1 MPLRFLWSK
10 VIIRKVQEKL
20 YTLLIRIASRL
31 VPSNLP
37 KKSSHDER
45 INEHIGL
52 INNGIFI
59 IAKNGEKRRLTSSLT
74 GLRIVGPG
82 KNNVVEIHE
91 GAVFSNAL
99 IDLRGN
105 HAVIKLASGVY
116 NNARILIAFGD
127 YQSLEIGEGFACH
140 GVVFSLKE
148 DYASIQVG
156 KDCLFSYGI
165 EIWATDGH
173 AILQNGQATN
183 ESKPIIIGNHIW
195 IGANVRICKGSSI
208 ANDSVIGM
216 SSLVA
221 GKFTEP
227 NVVIA
232 GNPAKIIKTNINWD
246 KKSAY
251 NYNRQKKHVL
261 SGGGGVKKNPNTRS
275 PCGVIPG
282 GHRK

>member
-20 YTLLIRIASRL
+20 YALLIRIASKL
-31 VPSNLP
+31 IPPGPP
-37 KKSSHDER
+37 KKEIHNEH
-45 INEHIGL
+45 IAEHIGL
-52 INNGIFI
+52 INNSVFLVT
-59 IAKNGEKRRLTSSLT
+59 KNGLKRRVTSSLA
-74 GLRIVGPG
+74 GLRITGSG

-127 YQSLEIGEGFACH
+127 YQSLEIGEGFGCH

-183 ESKPIIIGNHIW
+183 ESKPITMGNHVW
-195 IGANVRICKGSSI
+195 IGTNVRICKGSSI

-232 GNPAKIIKTNINWD
+232 GNPAKIVKRNVNWD
-246 KKSAY
+246 VKTAY
-251 NYNRQKKHVL
+251 KYNQQKERVWP
-261 SGGGGVKKNPNTRS
+261 GGGGGLNEP
-275 PCGVIPG
+275 
-282 GHRK
+282 